1 MTSLSNERP
10 HAKKAGLRKGGAWA
24 GLIGL
29 AALFSWLLVLIG
41 FPAATLLGAMLAGI
55 AFGVGGVQLAVP
67 RPLYTLAQGF
77 AGVFIARSLTPAIVI
92 DVAAHWPMLILM
104 TILTLLSAFF
114 VGWAVNRWG
123 GVPKMPAIL
132 GSLPG
137 MSGAMVIIAH
147 ERGIDGR
154 IVALMQY
161 TRLASVII
169 AVSMVSHFLPNPVL
183 PGALA
188 TVDNSGN
195 DWVAIAVSAALGFSA
210 LAAVKIRW
218 LPAAGMLVPMVV
230 GAVLEASGVFH
241 IVLLD
246 WVVALT
252 FAVIGLEVG
261 LKFTRASVSQVMK
274 LVPAVLFSCLALILL
289 GVALAVFLRM
299 ILPVDVLTALLAT
312 APGSTETVAIVAIAG
327 HAEVSIVL
335 AFQTVRMFVV
345 VLFGPMIMERL
356 SRLPIWRN

>member
-1 MTSLSNERP
+1 MTPLSNERP
-10 HAKKAGLRKGGAWA
+10 EERSAGLRKGGSWA

-29 AALFSWLLVLIG
+29 AVVLSWLLVLIG
-41 FPAATLLGAMLAGI
+41 FPAATLLGAMIAGI
-55 AFGVGGVQLAVP
+55 VFGVGGVQLAVP
-67 RPLYTLAQGF
+67 RPMYTLAQGF

-92 DVAAHWPMLILM
+92 DVAAHWPMLIVM
-104 TILTLLSAFF
+104 TVLTLFSAFF
-114 VGWAVNRWG
+114 VGWAANRWG
-123 GVPKMPAIL
+123 GVGKMPAIL

-161 TRLASVII
+161 TRLAGVIV
-169 AVSMVSHFLPNPVL
+169 AVSLISHFLPNPIL
-183 PGALA
+183 PGTADA
-188 TVDNSGN
+188 VENAGT
-195 DWVAIAVSAALGFSA
+195 DWFAVAVSAALGFSA
-210 LAAVKIRW
+210 LIAAQIRW
-218 LPAAGMLVPMVV
+218 LPAAGMLVPMVI
-230 GAVLEASGVFH
+230 GAALEASGVFH

-261 LKFTRASVSQVMK
+261 LKFTRSSLSQVMK
-274 LVPAVLFSCLALILL
+274 LVPAVMLSCLALIAF
-289 GVALAVFLRM
+289 GVFLAVFLRL

-327 HAEVSIVL
+327 HAEVSVVL

-345 VLFGPMIMERL
+345 VLFGPMIMERF